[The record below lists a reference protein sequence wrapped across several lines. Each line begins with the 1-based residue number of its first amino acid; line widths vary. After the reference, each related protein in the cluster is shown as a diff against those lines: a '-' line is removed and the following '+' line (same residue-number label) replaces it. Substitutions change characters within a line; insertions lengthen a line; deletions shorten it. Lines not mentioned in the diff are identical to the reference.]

1 MSHLLSLSG
10 PESPFTTRRKPVTGL
25 ERLVNKEVWRKYV
38 FYQIYQIYLSLETG
52 DFQTTRTECVVTLAS
67 LRGHNMLF
75 VCCVKN
81 TIIDGGSTA
90 LFIHCL
96 KTLFTLFTLFIS
108 FKLYIKIFS
117 QEDFALKS
125 RL

>member
-81 TIIDGGSTA
+81 TIIDGGSTE
-90 LFIHCL
+90 
-96 KTLFTLFTLFIS
+96 T
-108 FKLYIKIFS
+108 
-117 QEDFALKS
+117 
-125 RL
+125 

>member
-25 ERLVNKEVWRKYV
+25 ERLVNKEIWRKYV

-90 LFIHCL
+90 LYTAYTVYTVDNVDIVDMVY
-96 KTLFTLFTLFIS
+96 TVDMT
-108 FKLYIKIFS
+108 YN
-117 QEDFALKS
+117 E
-125 RL
+125 